1 MELRNGAKAS
11 LGMEYSLRVHGPAQA
26 LLWGRGGA
34 GSLTSHWSLPRQ
46 ASAPRPLLPRV
57 SMWALAHHIPGDKG
71 HPAGGTWT
79 T

>member
-34 GSLTSHWSLPRQ
+34 GSLTSHWSLLRQ
-46 ASAPRPLLPRV
+46 ASAPRPPPPTAACEHV
-57 SMWALAHHIPGDKG
+57 G
-71 HPAGGTWT
+71 AGTSHT
-79 T
+79 R